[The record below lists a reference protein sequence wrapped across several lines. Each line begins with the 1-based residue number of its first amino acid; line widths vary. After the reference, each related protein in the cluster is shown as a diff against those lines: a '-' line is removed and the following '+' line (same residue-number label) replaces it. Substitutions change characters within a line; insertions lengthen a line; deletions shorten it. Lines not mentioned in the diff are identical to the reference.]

1 VIGGVR
7 GQWAR
12 AEAGLREL
20 LDGQD
25 DPGMV
30 NRETVPVLALAL
42 AVFTPRP
49 EPQQANRT
57 S

>member
-1 VIGGVR
+1 MIGGVR